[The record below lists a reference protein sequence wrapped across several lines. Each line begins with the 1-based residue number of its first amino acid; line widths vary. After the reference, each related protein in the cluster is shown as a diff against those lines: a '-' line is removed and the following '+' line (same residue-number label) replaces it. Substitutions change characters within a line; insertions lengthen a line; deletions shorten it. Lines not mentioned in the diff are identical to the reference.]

1 MKIKYL
7 EIMSS
12 KITKYTSEELQE
24 ISLVSNVKSYRN
36 VLIFVLSFIILAV
49 TIAGIIKYPEKIIG
63 SAYIVTE
70 SQINNIY
77 APSNGEIEILIKEN
91 AMVKNGQLLALIK
104 NPTNYN
110 DLIKLKKQLEQI
122 DANNIEQT
130 IYNFKFEKGL
140 KLGEIEKYYYNFL
153 LALTECSSILKIDI
167 SSQKIENTVG
177 KIGRNNEKLKTA
189 YLEKKIYE
197 KKNKMIQ
204 NSFEIDSSLFAA
216 NAIIREKVDQSK
228 FNILDSKERQLSIL
242 KKDQE
247 LIHYNKELKD
257 DILLM
262 QKERERDV
270 AAVIFGLKKAFF
282 ELKTAIDF
290 WEHSYAI
297 KATVTGKI
305 EFYQPFL
312 NSTQYVK
319 KETPLFIL
327 LPKVANLYAK
337 GIMSANGYGKIKVRD
352 TVYIKL
358 KDFPYEEYGEIA
370 GTVRNKSKVYHDS
383 IYLIDITLPKGLNT
397 NHDKK
402 IEFSYNMAGAV
413 EYYTNKRSVLQRI
426 FNDIQNSI
434 EK

>member
-1 MKIKYL
+1 MN
-7 EIMSS
+7 S
-12 KITKYTSEELQE
+12 KISKYTSEELQE
-24 ISLVSNVKSYRN
+24 ISLVGNVKSYRN
-36 VLIFVLSFIILAV
+36 VLIFIFSFIILAV
-49 TIAGIIKYPEKIIG
+49 TIAGAIKYPEKIIG

-77 APSNGEIEILIKEN
+77 APSNGEIDIMVKEN
-91 AMVKNGQLLALIK
+91 TMVENGQLLALIK
-104 NPTNYN
+104 NPTDYN
-110 DLIKLKKQLEQI
+110 DLVKLKKQIERI
-122 DANNIEQT
+122 DIDNIEQT
-130 IYNFKFEKGL
+130 IYNFKFEKSL

-167 SSQKIENTVG
+167 SRQKIENITG
-177 KIGRNNEKLKTA
+177 KIGRNNEKLRTA
-189 YLEKKIYE
+189 YLERRIYD

-204 NSFEIDSSLFAA
+204 NSFEIDSSLFAV
-216 NAIIREKVDQSK
+216 NAIVREKIDQSK
-228 FNILDSKERQLSIL
+228 FNILDSKEREVSII

-247 LIHYNKELKD
+247 LMHYNKELKD
-257 DILLM
+257 DILLL
-262 QKERERDV
+262 QKEKERDV
-270 AAVIFGLKKAFF
+270 AAVVFGLKKAFF

-290 WEHSYAI
+290 WEHTYAV
-297 KATVTGKI
+297 KATVAGKI

-327 LPKVANLYAK
+327 LPKAANLYAK

-358 KDFPYEEYGEIA
+358 KDFPYDEFGELT

-383 IYLIDITLPKGLNT
+383 IYLIDIMLPGGLNT
-397 NHDKK
+397 NHNKEID
-402 IEFSYNMAGAV
+402 FSYNMAGEV

-426 FNDIQNSI
+426 FTDIQNSI

>member
-1 MKIKYL
+1 
-7 EIMSS
+7 MSS
-12 KITKYTSEELQE
+12 KSTKYASEELQE

-36 VLIFVLSFIILAV
+36 VLIFIISFIILAV
-49 TIAGIIKYPEKIIG
+49 SIAAIIKYPEKIIG

-77 APSNGEIEILIKEN
+77 APSNGEIDILVKEN
-91 AMVKNGQLLALIK
+91 TTVENGQLLALIK

-122 DANNIEQT
+122 DVNNMERN

-153 LALTECSSILKIDI
+153 LALTECNSVLKIDI
-167 SSQKIENTVG
+167 SSQKIENIAG

-189 YLEKKIYE
+189 YLERKIYD
-197 KKNKMIQ
+197 KKNSMIQ
-204 NSFEIDSSLFAA
+204 SSFEIDSSLYAM
-216 NAIIREKVDQSK
+216 NAIVREKIDQSK
-228 FNILDSKERQLSIL
+228 FNILDSKEKELSIV
-242 KKDQE
+242 KKGQE

-257 DILLM
+257 DILLL
-262 QKERERDV
+262 QKEKERDV
-270 AAVIFGLKKAFF
+270 ATVIFGLKKAFF

-290 WEHSYAI
+290 WEHTYAV
-297 KATVTGKI
+297 KATVSGKI

-327 LPKVANLYAK
+327 LPKAANLYAK
-337 GIMSANGYGKIKVRD
+337 GIMSANGYGKIKVKD

-358 KDFPYEEYGEIA
+358 KDFPYEEYGELT

-383 IYLIDITLPKGLNT
+383 IYLIDIMLPRGLKT
-397 NHDKK
+397 NHDKT
-402 IEFSYNMAGAV
+402 IDFSYNMAGEV